1 MSRKFL
7 AVVAVALLLKPALSA
22 TVGRIDYNL
31 SPPNLSQLFNNSL
44 FYTWRP
50 RSHVLPPSGRIGD
63 PCMHYT
69 GSCHPSTGL
78 FHVGYLHNGAAGAT
92 TDDLVRYTD
101 VNDDPTFI
109 RSGGINDP
117 VAVFDGLMA
126 PGQYVDTS

>member
-1 MSRKFL
+1 MFL
-7 AVVAVALLLKPALSA
+7 NRFGVTAVALLSHPALSA
-22 TVGRIDYNL
+22 TVGRIDYNT

-69 GSCHPSTGL
+69 DPSTGL

-92 TDDLVRYTD
+92 TEDLVRYID
-101 VNDDPTFI
+101 VNEDPTFI

-117 VAVFDGLMA
+117 VA
-126 PGQYVDTS
+126 